1 MANESDI
8 ALSADIKQASFDLN
22 QIRTLGTKFTIDM
35 ADAFLLYN
43 YVNEQKNGPDPARPV
58 NFNKKD
64 IRETEES
71 ESIEAELDF
80 IARMENKLGKSIDDI
95 DAEDARNEAFRLL
108 RIKIGYIDLETDAR
122 RSYLDELRAVQQAA
136 NPGSV

>member
-35 ADAFLLYN
+35 ADAFLLSN
-43 YVNEQKNGPDPARPV
+43 YINEQKNGPDPARPV
-58 NFNKKD
+58 NFNVKD
-64 IRETEES
+64 DSGTEEK
-71 ESIEAELDF
+71 EGIIAELAF
-80 IARMENKLGKSIDDI
+80 IAKMENKLGKSIDDI

-122 RSYLDELRAVQQAA
+122 KSYLDELRAIQQAA